1 MSCKECEEKKQDEE
15 EQEEKKEK
23 IRNRIL
29 FIFGTICLI
38 IAITLQKLDPTYG
51 DISWNMFA
59 DSAFYSSYAFI
70 AFLLYTIGY
79 LPLLAFTVKE
89 QFEEIEEGNII
100 NEATLMIVATASA
113 YGINEYPEALFVLL
127 FALVGEMLEDY
138 ATGKSKS
145 SIAKLIN
152 NMPLYAHL
160 KKEDGTFEDKNP
172 EEIPVGSLLEIRP
185 GEKVPIDGTI
195 VEGKSSLDLSSL
207 NGESLPR
214 DVKEGEEIYSGSVN
228 LSSVLLIKTSKAYQD
243 STLAK
248 ILDLVKN
255 EQAKKAKTEKFISR
269 FAKIYTPVVMLI
281 ALVVFLMGYGLSGWS
296 WVNGGR
302 VWLYKAASVLLIACP
317 CALVIGVPLVFF
329 SGIGAGSKLGV
340 LIKGSVS
347 LENLAK
353 SNTFVFDKT
362 GTLTKGNFVLENKP
376 DPKML
381 QIAASLEA
389 KSTHPLAKAIQKANK
404 ESLLEVT
411 DFTNVTGYGIKGK
424 IDGKEYLIGTK
435 KFLLESGIPDFK
447 EEETPFKV
455 LYLGEAGKSYL
466 ASFIVRDEV
475 KREAKDSLAALKANK
490 VKRNIILSGDDKKI
504 VSKVGEEVGADIT
517 YGELLPEEK
526 LQALESKKKEGA
538 KICYVG
544 DGINDSPALLAADV
558 GLAMGALGSD
568 AAIEASDIVVM
579 DDDLRKVAEAKRLA
593 DHTMRIVYL
602 TITVALLLK
611 IMFLVLVLTGALGE
625 WAMVV
630 SGFSDTGILLL
641 CVLIAMTPL
650 LYKPKYVKKSSE
662 KDCPSKKDK
671 KEKELVAS
679 LSE

>member
-1 MSCKECEEKKQDEE
+1 MSCKACETEEESEEKS
-15 EQEEKKEK
+15 EK
-23 IRNRIL
+23 IRSLVLLIV
-29 FIFGTICLI
+29 GTAFLL
-38 IAITLQKLDPTYG
+38 IAIVLQKLDSVYG
-51 DISWNMFA
+51 EISWNMFS
-59 DSAFYSSYAFI
+59 DPGFYSSYAFI
-70 AFLLYTIGY
+70 AFIFYTIGY
-79 LPLLAFTVKE
+79 LPLLFFAMKDGM
-89 QFEEIEEGNII
+89 EELKEGNLF
-100 NEATLMIVATASA
+100 NESTLMIVATASA
-113 YGINEYPEALFVLL
+113 YGIGEFPEALFVLL
-127 FALVGEMLEDY
+127 FALVGEMLEDF
-138 ATGKSKS
+138 ATDKSKA

-160 KKEDGTFEDKNP
+160 QQADGTFVDKDP

-185 GEKVPIDGTI
+185 GEKIPIDGVI
-195 VEGKSSLDLSSL
+195 VKGKSSLDLSSL

-228 LSSVLLIKTSKAYQD
+228 LSSVLLIKTSKAYSD

-269 FAKIYTPVVMLI
+269 FAKIYTPAVMAI
-281 ALVVFLMGYGLSGWS
+281 ALIVFLLGYGLSGWD

-302 VWLYKAASVLLIACP
+302 DWLYKAASVLLIACP

-362 GTLTKGNFVLENKP
+362 GTLTKGNFVLENHP
-376 DPKML
+376 SEEML

-389 KSTHPLAKAIQKANK
+389 KSTHPLAKAIGAANK
-404 ESLLEVT
+404 APLKEVS
-411 DFTNVTGYGIKGK
+411 DFENVTGYGIKGK

-435 KFLLESGIPDFK
+435 KFLLDNGIPEFK

-455 LYLGEAGKSYL
+455 LYLGEANKAYL

-475 KREAKDSLAALKANK
+475 KPEAKDTLHALKENGSK
-490 VKRNIILSGDDKKI
+490 TNIILSGDDKKI
-504 VSKVGEEVGADIT
+504 VERVGKEIDADLT

-526 LQALESKKKEGA
+526 LAALEKKKKEGA

-579 DDDLRKVAEAKRLA
+579 DDDLKKVAEAKRLA
-593 DHTMRIVYL
+593 DQTMRIVYL
-602 TITVALLLK
+602 TITFALLMK
-611 IMFLVLVLTGALGE
+611 IMFLVLVLSGVLGQ

-650 LYKPKYVKKSSE
+650 LYKPKYVV
-662 KDCPSKKDK
+662 SKKK
-671 KEKELVAS
+671 KENGSSNESRKEERV
-679 LSE
+679 LSTN